1 MDEQDISG
9 KQIRPDGTEEY
20 WWQGDNYKNVIPEE
34 LFDAVLASEKQKR
47 RFGGKNNESKRL
59 SVRNIFESGSG
70 IDTNRYITAHYK

>member
-34 LFDAVLASEKQKR
+34 LFDAVLASKKTEKKIWRKKQ
-47 RFGGKNNESKRL
+47 
-59 SVRNIFESGSG
+59 
-70 IDTNRYITAHYK
+70 